1 MRCAGAFSDG
11 PQRSHWTSTGSH
23 HPEMALSSPNPRQPQ
38 WLTTAKLPRYQSLG
52 TYQWLEK
59 VRLMRVS
66 RPAYDATTCA
76 VLASFSCA

>member
-1 MRCAGAFSDG
+1 MRCAGAFSGG
-11 PQRSHWTSTGSH
+11 PQRSHWTSTGGH
-23 HPEMALSSPNPRQPQ
+23 HPKMALSSPNPRQPQ
-38 WLTTAKLPRYQSLG
+38 WLTTAKLRMGISR
-52 TYQWLEK
+52 YQWLEK